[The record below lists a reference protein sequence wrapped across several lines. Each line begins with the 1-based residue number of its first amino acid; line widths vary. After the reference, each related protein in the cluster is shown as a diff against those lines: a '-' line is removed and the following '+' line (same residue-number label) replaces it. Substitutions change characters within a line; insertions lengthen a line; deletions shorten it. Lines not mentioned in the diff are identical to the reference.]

1 MPRRAALIGATTSAS
16 YPTTSST
23 RHEFREICEQR
34 VLLIMPVYLH
44 LVFSTTKTMFDAKE
58 CGTLLKECGTYHIAT
73 GTGIVLLLTR
83 TNN

>member
-1 MPRRAALIGATTSAS
+1 MPD
-16 YPTTSST
+16 
-23 RHEFREICEQR
+23 
-34 VLLIMPVYLH
+34 LH